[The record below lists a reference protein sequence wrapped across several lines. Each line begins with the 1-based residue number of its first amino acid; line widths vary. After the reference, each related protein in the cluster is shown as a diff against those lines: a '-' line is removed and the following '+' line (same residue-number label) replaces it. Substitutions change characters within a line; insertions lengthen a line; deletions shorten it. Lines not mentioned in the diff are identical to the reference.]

1 MKEKMAEGLMPMS
14 SKNTRSDMF
23 LILRTN
29 LLPMPLSQVLFVYI
43 LYQFCLQFI
52 FISFILFLI
61 VNGIYWGPNTPRLM
75 KIPDAK
81 SLLTPQSSPWIAEDV
96 KGLFFETI
104 LFFMKSISY
113 FTKKKYF
120 QDLPNYHTDWQLFVI
135 FLLILEVP
143 LNL

>member
-43 LYQFCLQFI
+43 LYQFCLQF
-52 FISFILFLI
+52 SFILFLI

-113 FTKKKYF
+113 FTKKNYF

>member
-43 LYQFCLQFI
+43 LYQFCLQF
-52 FISFILFLI
+52 SFILFLI

-113 FTKKKYF
+113 FTKKNHF